1 MNIPE
6 DIMISRRLSIAAA
19 AVALALLPLA
29 GPAGAQGTTPK
40 PPRVTHAVPLPAAV
54 SVQAKITAI
63 NAQTRA
69 ITLTGANGDAVTLI
83 AGHLVDLS
91 RLKVGDTVNAK
102 YYRSI
107 AFLVAG
113 PGVAAPDNAVAMA
126 LARKENAP
134 GGDALVLSRISAT
147 VVGIDLA
154 AHSIDV
160 VPPGGGGVH
169 TIVVTVPSRI
179 AMLGKLNIGDTI
191 TAVVSESLAISVEPA
206 PKSWF

>member
-1 MNIPE
+1 
-6 DIMISRRLSIAAA
+6 MISRRLSITAA
-19 AVALALLPLA
+19 ALALLALA
-29 GPAGAQGTTPK
+29 GPAGAQGTTPR
-40 PPRVTHAVPLPAAV
+40 PPRATHAVPLPAAV

-83 AGHLVDLS
+83 AGHVVDLS
-91 RLKVGDTVNAK
+91 RLKVGDTVNAR

-113 PGVAAPDNAVAMA
+113 PGAAAPDNAVAAA

-134 GGDALVLSRISAT
+134 GGDALVLTRISAT

-160 VPPGGGGVH
+160 VPPSGGGVR
-169 TIVVTVPSRI
+169 TIVVTAPSRV
-179 AMLGKLNIGDTI
+179 AMLGKLAIGDTI
-191 TAVVSESLAISVEPA
+191 TAVVSESLAVSVEPA

>member
-1 MNIPE
+1 
-6 DIMISRRLSIAAA
+6 MISRRLSITA
-19 AVALALLPLA
+19 AVAALALLPMA
-29 GPAGAQGTTPK
+29 GAAVAQGTTPK
-40 PPRVTHAVPLPAAV
+40 PPHATHAVPLPAAI

-102 YYRSI
+102 YYRSV

-113 PGVAAPDNAVAMA
+113 PGAAAPDNAVAAA
-126 LARKENAP
+126 LARNVNAP
-134 GGDALVLSRISAT
+134 GGDALVLTRISAT

-160 VPPGGGGVH
+160 VPPAGGGVR
-169 TIVVTVPSRI
+169 TIVVTVPSRV
-179 AMLGKLNIGDTI
+179 AMMGKLAIGDTI
-191 TAVVSESLAISVEPA
+191 TAVVSESLAVSVEPA

>member
-1 MNIPE
+1 
-6 DIMISRRLSIAAA
+6 MISRRLSITA
-19 AVALALLPLA
+19 AVAALALLPLA
-29 GPAGAQGTTPK
+29 GPAVAQGTAPK
-40 PPRVTHAVPLPAAV
+40 PPHATRAVPLPAAV

-69 ITLTGANGDAVTLI
+69 ITLTGANGDAVTLT
-83 AGHLVDLS
+83 AGHVVDLS

-102 YYRSI
+102 YYRSV

-113 PGVAAPDNAVAMA
+113 PGAAAPDNAMAVA
-126 LARKENAP
+126 LARHVNAP
-134 GGDALVLSRISAT
+134 GGDALVLTRISAT

-160 VPPGGGGVH
+160 VPPSGGGVR

-179 AMLGKLNIGDTI
+179 AMLGKLAIGDTI
-191 TAVVSESLAISVEPA
+191 TAVVSESLAVSVEPA